1 MGMEELKGTGSG
13 PGRETW
19 PNNVRPMTVDAL
31 GDLGY
36 DPEGD
41 LYWKGKRIEVRK
53 SLTFTKW
60 QKAGTVIVTVSAAV
74 AALASAASAYVDW
87 QTANL
92 DNASHV
98 EVSPNSSGA

>member
-1 MGMEELKGTGSG
+1 MALEELEGTGSG

-19 PNNVRPMTVDAL
+19 PENVREITLDAM
-31 GDLGY
+31 GDLGF
-36 DPEGD
+36 DPEGN

-87 QTANL
+87 QTAR
-92 DNASHV
+92 AV
-98 EVSPNSSGA
+98 IPVQAETAPIEP